1 MIPLNYHQLYYF
13 WTIAK
18 LGSFRAASQPLFL
31 AVSTLSAQLAQL
43 EKSMGMRLLERS
55 RRGVSLTPEGR
66 TVYERCERIFTE
78 GDSLAALVK
87 KGPSAIPPPFRLGVP
102 PSISAWIVLKAL
114 DFITSTAPNVRVSV
128 LGGSQGEL
136 QELLRAHSLDAAI
149 TNFDYTST
157 LGHDFASR
165 LIAKI
170 PISFVGT
177 PKVKRSVPRFPRDLA
192 NVPLLSRTTDNPI
205 RRTLDAYLREHGIRP
220 RMEIEIENT
229 QLIRLL
235 ALQGRGAAVIDT
247 LTINEDLKAKRL
259 VKLHSTPTR
268 MEEYVW
274 LLFNARPK
282 PNPELAKA
290 IQGLAKEF
298 AIEL

>member
-1 MIPLNYHQLYYF
+1 MIPVNYHQLYYF
-13 WTIAK
+13 WTVAK
-18 LGSFRAASQPLFL
+18 LGSFRAASQSLYL
-31 AVSTLSAQLAQL
+31 AVSTLSVQLAQL
-43 EKSMGMRLLERS
+43 EKSLGMRLLDRN

-66 TVYERCERIFTE
+66 AVYERCERIFTE
-78 GDSLAALVK
+78 GDALAAMVK
-87 KGPSAIPPPFRLGVP
+87 KGPAAVPPPLRLGIP
-102 PSISAWIVLKAL
+102 PSISAWIVLKTL

-128 LGGSQGEL
+128 FGGSQGEL
-136 QELLRAHSLDAAI
+136 QERLQTHSLDAAI
-149 TNFDYTST
+149 TNFDYTLT

-177 PKVKRSVPRFPRDLA
+177 PKIKRSVPRFPKDLA
-192 NVPLLSRTTDNPI
+192 NVPLLSRTTENPI
-205 RRTLDAYLREHGIRP
+205 RRSLDAYLREHGIKP

-259 VKLHSTPTR
+259 VKLHSSPTR

-274 LLFNARPK
+274 LLYNARPK
-282 PNPELAKA
+282 SNPELAKA
-290 IQGLAKEF
+290 INGLAKEF
-298 AIEL
+298 SIKL

>member
-1 MIPLNYHQLYYF
+1 MIPVNYHQLYYF
-13 WTIAK
+13 WTVAK
-18 LGSFRAASQPLFL
+18 LGSFRAASQSLFL
-31 AVSTLSAQLAQL
+31 AVSTLSVHLAQL
-43 EKSMGMRLLERS
+43 EKSLGMRLLDRN

-66 TVYERCERIFTE
+66 AVYERCERIFTE
-78 GDSLAALVK
+78 GDALAAMVK
-87 KGPSAIPPPFRLGVP
+87 NGPAAIPPPLRLGIP
-102 PSISAWIVLKAL
+102 PSISAWIVLKAI
-114 DFITSTAPNVRVSV
+114 DFITNAAPNVQVSV
-128 LGGSQGEL
+128 FGGSQTEL
-136 QELLRAHSLDAAI
+136 QERLRIHSLDAAI
-149 TNFDYTST
+149 TNFDYTLT

-177 PKVKRSVPRFPRDLA
+177 PKVKRSIPRFPRDLA

-205 RRTLDAYLREHGIRP
+205 RRTLDAYLREHNIKP

-247 LTINEDLKAKRL
+247 LTINEDLKARRL
-259 VKLHSTPTR
+259 VKLHSAPTR

-274 LLFNARPK
+274 LLYNARPK
-282 PNPELAKA
+282 VNPELAKA
-290 IQGLAKEF
+290 IEGLSKEF
-298 AIEL
+298 SISL